1 VTVGNGGWA
10 AHSNFRTARARGR
23 PLMSENRWCEFRDEY
38 VKSAAYHEAGH
49 VVVAALQGMP
59 LQEAGIR
66 VDSEGSGV
74 SHYWHRC
81 PGDHATAPSDQ
92 LERERT
98 IIALHAGRISQTR
111 YLGGADCPENA
122 WASDNATI
130 CKLLEEM
137 QPTGVSA
144 RRRAD
149 AKLRC
154 KAEEIVS
161 NNWEAIKCL
170 AEAVLGKTPQPQAD
184 QSGCGRKAERRM
196 SGSEVKKLLEEFG
209 ICATVQQ

>member
-1 VTVGNGGWA
+1 MAKRLGNVVSARYWDNEARKHAKRAAELDACADKRIRLQAARDGGEWHRRSVRSRKTAWKRQRLWIVVTVGNGGWA

-92 LERERT
+92 LERER
-98 IIALHAGRISQTR
+98 
-111 YLGGADCPENA
+111 
-122 WASDNATI
+122 
-130 CKLLEEM
+130 
-137 QPTGVSA
+137 
-144 RRRAD
+144 
-149 AKLRC
+149 
-154 KAEEIVS
+154 
-161 NNWEAIKCL
+161 NNTA
-170 AEAVLGKTPQPQAD
+170 
-184 QSGCGRKAERRM
+184 M
-196 SGSEVKKLLEEFG
+196 H
-209 ICATVQQ
+209 